1 MEYRQTAF
9 RAKGRGRWYRMQI
22 ESAHDYSVPSWVSIL
37 CGALDYQIEHHLFP
51 RLPPDRLREIAPK
64 VVAICERYGVRHSR
78 KTWGGGNLLAALR
91 RLGRMSLPPALAV
104 G

>member
-1 MEYRQTAF
+1 
-9 RAKGRGRWYRMQI
+9 MQV
-22 ESAHDYSVPSWVSIL
+22 ESAHDYAVPSWVSVL

-51 RLPPDRLREIAPK
+51 KLPPNRLREIAPK
-64 VVAICERYGVRHSR
+64 VAAICERYGVRYGR
-78 KTWGGGNLLAALR
+78 KTWGENLLAALR

>member
-1 MEYRQTAF
+1 VRSIERGA
-9 RAKGRGRWYRMQI
+9 ACGRTVL
-22 ESAHDYSVPSWVSIL
+22 A
-37 CGALDYQIEHHLFP
+37 CNALFP

-64 VVAICERYGVRHSR
+64 VVAICELYGVQYSR
-78 KTWGGGNLLAALR
+78 KTWGGGSLLAALR